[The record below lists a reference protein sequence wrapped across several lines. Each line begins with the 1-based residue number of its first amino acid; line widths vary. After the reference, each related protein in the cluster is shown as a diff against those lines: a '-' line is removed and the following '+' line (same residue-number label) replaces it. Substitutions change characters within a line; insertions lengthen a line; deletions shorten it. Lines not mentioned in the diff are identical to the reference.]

1 MITKKQLQENVNK
14 TKSDT
19 KAALQLIFDNLNQGQ
34 QKKLLKKNE
43 EVHALLLRY
52 GVIKEEP

>member
-19 KAALQLIFDNLNQGQ
+19 KAALQLIYDSLNHGQ
-34 QKKLLKKNE
+34 QKKILKNE
-43 EVHALLLRY
+43 EVYQLLKRY
-52 GVIKEEP
+52 GIVE